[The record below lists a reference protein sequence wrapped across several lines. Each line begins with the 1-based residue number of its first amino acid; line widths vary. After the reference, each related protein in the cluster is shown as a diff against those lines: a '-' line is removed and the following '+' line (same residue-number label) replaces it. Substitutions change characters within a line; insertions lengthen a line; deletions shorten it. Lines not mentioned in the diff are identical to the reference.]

1 MKRIFN
7 TLALALLCC
16 LTASAGDNKLSIANF
31 QIIPGEEKTLEVV
44 LTNEDNISSLQ
55 FDMAFPEGLSYVDG
69 SLSKVTAR
77 ITRSSHSIIGAEQ
90 DDGTYRFGV
99 LSTSA
104 STASSAIKGNSGAIL
119 TMKVKADESFAGGNI
134 QVTEIIGSDATVDTP
149 VRIDMSEFQ
158 VKAGLYVGTMDVDVK
173 DVALKSG
180 DTSTIYL
187 LLNNTVTL
195 SALQAK
201 ITLPEGI
208 EFDTDADGEN
218 VTYTDRLS
226 DNHVATINL
235 IPGTTNE
242 YMLVISAL
250 TGDDFDG
257 NEGNLIGLNIK
268 ANDEFEGG
276 NIVIKDVIV
285 SNKLAIRY
293 DMDATLTVSCAIV
306 DGIDSVW
313 QKADGATCTDIYTL
327 GGARVNTVEKG
338 KVYILRYSDGATR
351 KVIVK

>member
-1 MKRIFN
+1 MNKIIN

-16 LTASAGDNKLSIANF
+16 LTASAGNNKLSIANF
-31 QIIPGEEKTLEVV
+31 QIVPGEEKTLEVE

-55 FDMAFPEGLSYVDG
+55 FDMTFPKGLSYVEG
-69 SLSKVTAR
+69 SLSKVKER
-77 ITRSSHSIIGAEQ
+77 ITRSSHSIMAVAQSEGS
-90 DDGTYRFGV
+90 YRFGIM
-99 LSTSA
+99 STSA
-104 STASSAIKGNSGAIL
+104 ATANSAIKGNSGAII
-119 TMKVKADESFAGGNI
+119 TINVKADESYAGGEI
-134 QVTEIIGSDATVDTP
+134 EVTKIIGSDGTAETP
-149 VRIDMSEFQ
+149 LRIDMDNFT
-158 VKAGLYVGTMDVDVK
+158 VKAGLNVGSMDVETK
-173 DVALKSG
+173 TLSLTSG
-180 DTSTIYL
+180 DKAVVNVSLTNSIA
-187 LLNNTVTL
+187 L

-201 ITLPEGI
+201 VTLPEGI
-208 EFDTDADGEN
+208 EFYADEEGEN
-218 VTYTDRLS
+218 ITYTDRLS

-257 NEGNLIGLNIK
+257 NEGNLFGLNII
-268 ANDEFEGG
+268 ANDKFEGG
-276 NIVIKDVIV
+276 DIVISDVIV

-293 DMDATLTVSCAIV
+293 DMDATLTVSCAIT

-313 QKADGATCTDIYTL
+313 QNADGATCTDIYTL
-327 GGARVNTVEKG
+327 GGARVKVVEKG